1 MEVKAARFATHDH
14 SPSGPAK
21 FMIKDLRAVA
31 EEAAES
37 GLALVT
43 IEPLRKVFTDLTA
56 AGFGDHDT
64 SVVQRYIEMLSDPMT
79 GGSSAD
85 SSSTGQEGSA

>member
-1 MEVKAARFATHDH
+1 
-14 SPSGPAK
+14 
-21 FMIKDLRAVA
+21 
-31 EEAAES
+31 
-37 GLALVT
+37 VT
-43 IEPLRKVFTDLTA
+43 IEPLQKVFTDLTV